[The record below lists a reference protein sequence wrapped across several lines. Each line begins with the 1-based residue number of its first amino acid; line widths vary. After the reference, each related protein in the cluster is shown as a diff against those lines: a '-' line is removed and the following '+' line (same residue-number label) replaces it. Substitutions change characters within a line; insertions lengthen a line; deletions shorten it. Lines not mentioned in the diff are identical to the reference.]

1 MLEVERLF
9 SSYGRARVLRVL
21 LEGDELNV
29 SEITRRTG
37 LSHSSVGLHL
47 DFLIREGLAREK
59 RFNHIRILSVNHDDP
74 RAAVLLRFLADWR
87 STASDRTLRPEIAFN

>member
-1 MLEVERLF
+1 MLEVEQLF

-21 LEGDELNV
+21 FEGKELNV

-47 DFLIREGLAREK
+47 DFLAREGLVREK
-59 RFNHIRILSVNHDDP
+59 RFNRIRILSVNHDDP
-74 RAAVLLRFLADWR
+74 RASVLLRFLADWR
-87 STASDRTLRPEIAFN
+87 SVTSDQSLRPRIAFN